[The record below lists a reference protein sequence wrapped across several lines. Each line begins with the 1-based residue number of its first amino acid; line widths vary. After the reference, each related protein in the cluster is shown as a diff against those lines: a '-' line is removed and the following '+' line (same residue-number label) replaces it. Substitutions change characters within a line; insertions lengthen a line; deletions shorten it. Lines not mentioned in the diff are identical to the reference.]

1 MRWLLPPRADEVDL
15 AAVYALP
22 ADRAPGRPFVRANM
36 ISSLDGAIAI
46 KGRSGGLG
54 GPADQRLYDTL
65 RSLTDVVLVGARTM
79 RTERYG
85 PVRVDATAR
94 AQRLARGQSPVPPI
108 AVVTRSCHLDWASPF
123 FVEAQARPIIFT
135 TADADSG
142 AVARASAAADVVVCG
157 DTAVDLGR
165 ALRELGRRGATS
177 VLVEGGPGLNAQLVA
192 GGLLDELCLTLSPRL
207 VAGNGPRVLA
217 GHELAETLGL
227 DVIHILEE
235 DGFLL
240 LRLQPCPTDTR

>member
-15 AAVYALP
+15 AAVYATP

-65 RSLTDVVLVGARTM
+65 RSLTDVVLVGAGTM

-108 AVVTRSCHLDWASPF
+108 AVVTRSCHL
-123 FVEAQARPIIFT
+123 RL
-135 TADADSG
+135 G
-142 AVARASAAADVVVCG
+142 LAV
-157 DTAVDLGR
+157 L
-165 ALRELGRRGATS
+165 RRGA
-177 VLVEGGPGLNAQLVA
+177 GPAHHLH
-192 GGLLDELCLTLSPRL
+192 DRRCRL
-207 VAGNGPRVLA
+207 RRRRPGVGCR
-217 GHELAETLGL
+217 
-227 DVIHILEE
+227 
-235 DGFLL
+235 
-240 LRLQPCPTDTR
+240 